1 MIASTILN
9 QIGGRKFVAMT
20 GAKDFIDLK
29 NGLQFRLP
37 STRHYTRD
45 GINSVRV
52 ILDADDTYTVE
63 FWKVRGINAKQ
74 VRTVDQ
80 VYADNLQHVFTT
92 YTGLDTHL

>member
-1 MIASTILN
+1 
-9 QIGGRKFVAMT
+9 
-20 GAKDFIDLK
+20 
-29 NGLQFRLP
+29 
-37 STRHYTRD
+37 
-45 GINSVRV
+45 V

>member
-1 MIASTILN
+1 MIANTILN
-9 QIGGRKFVAMT
+9 QIGGRKFVVMT

-37 STRHYTRD
+37 STPHYTRD

-52 ILDADDTYTVE
+52 TLEADDTYKVE

-74 VRTVDQ
+74 VASVDQ
-80 VYADNLQHVFTT
+80 VYADNLQHIFST
-92 YTGLDTHL
+92 YTGLATRL